1 MGGLRVET
9 AGAFRAVRRRGELL
23 KEFDARGGHMK
34 NEGALISQKQAVD
47 AAGIS
52 EYQRPQAVRFANVP
66 ASNFE
71 AAIEGE
77 DPATVAALAVMG
89 TNWGRLGTATTG
101 FEDRYE
107 AIKLP

>member
-1 MGGLRVET
+1 
-9 AGAFRAVRRRGELL
+9 
-23 KEFDARGGHMK
+23 MK
-34 NEGALISQKQAVD
+34 NGGALISQKQDVD

-52 EYQRPQAVRFANVP
+52 EQRTQAVRVANVP

-77 DPATVAALAVMG
+77 DPATVAALAAMG
-89 TNWGRLGTATTG
+89 TKGGRLGTATAR
-101 FEDRYE
+101 FEDRYD